1 MYRLIVY
8 FLYRIGRVHRR
19 VSARTNFRPTN
30 YPRTKPP
37 SIGITAPVT

>member
-1 MYRLIVY
+1 MYI
-8 FLYRIGRVHRR
+8 FLYRSNAAFEECDILLIPD
-19 VSARTNFRPTN
+19 RTPI

>member
-1 MYRLIVY
+1 
-8 FLYRIGRVHRR
+8 LYRN
-19 VSARTNFRPTN
+19 SAAFEECTLSGDPIALYD